1 MEDNQI
7 IDLYWAR
14 DQRAI
19 DETSGKYG
27 GFLLQYGDVEINAAF
42 SALAEEKR
50 EALEDLINRELFADG
65 EDED

>member
-1 MEDNQI
+1 MTGTI
-7 IDLYWAR
+7 TVSGVPC
-14 DQRAI
+14 AI
-19 DETSGKYG
+19 DG